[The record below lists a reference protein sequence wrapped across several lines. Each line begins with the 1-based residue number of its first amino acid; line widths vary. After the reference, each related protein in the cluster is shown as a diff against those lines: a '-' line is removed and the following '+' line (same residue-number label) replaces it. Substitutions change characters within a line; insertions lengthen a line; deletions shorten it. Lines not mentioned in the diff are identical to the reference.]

1 MKIIIY
7 GDSFVFGNGLNL
19 EYSINKGYIKN
30 YYHNYEDFK
39 KMKCFKESENFL
51 YENRWSKLLEKQLNI
66 KIENHGFPG
75 GGWQYIY
82 YHFFKNEINNN
93 KNDIHIFCCP
103 RISFKRLLIDKKFNN
118 SLYDLNVMLYDDYN
132 ILNLHKKSK
141 SNALLD
147 DLFTKTVTDQLN
159 FQNVSGII
167 NYLMLNKKKF
177 IFLPSWLNSVKK
189 SLIVEDEN
197 EKKLF
202 DLKYIILNLKKN
214 DFQENKNI
222 LELYDNYVFK
232 YIDDIKIENFW
243 SDDSNNL
250 LPSGHPNISSQEKIK
265 NNYIKIIN
273 DYNLI

>member
-39 KMKCFKESENFL
+39 KMECFKESEDFL
-51 YENRWSKLLEKQLNI
+51 YENRWSKLLEKQVSI
-66 KIENHGFPG
+66 KIENRGFPG

-82 YHFFKNEINNN
+82 YHLFKNEINNN
-93 KNDIHIFCCP
+93 KNDIYIFCSP
-103 RISFKRLLIDKKFNN
+103 RISFKRFLINKKFNN

-141 SNALLD
+141 SNSLLD

-189 SLIVEDEN
+189 SLIIEDE
-197 EKKLF
+197 EKPSDFKNT
-202 DLKYIILNLKKN
+202 ILNLRKKKR
-214 DFQENKNI
+214 FSRK
-222 LELYDNYVFK
+222 
-232 YIDDIKIENFW
+232 
-243 SDDSNNL
+243 
-250 LPSGHPNISSQEKIK
+250 
-265 NNYIKIIN
+265 
-273 DYNLI
+273 